1 MEAIFFSHEHKLQL
15 HLNFRWSNKFDYQ
28 KETNLQKFLLKVK
41 HQIASDSISPNK
53 HQHLIKDSLPNKHP
67 PSMT

>member
-1 MEAIFFSHEHKLQL
+1 MEAIFFSHEHKLHLQ
-15 HLNFRWSNKFDYQ
+15 LNFRWRNKFDYQ

-41 HQIASDSISPNK
+41 HQNALDSISPNK
-53 HQHLIKDSLPNKHP
+53 HPHLIKDSLPNKHP